1 MNFKERTNER
11 KRPPEWRPSL
21 CLHFC
26 FYLDTS
32 KTSTRVG
39 KKEAKEITLVSLLAR
54 HTSRV
59 YEPSFAVKSTPL
71 TTFKPQYIHLIWAS
85 ARQALLSRLFPAPPE
100 GFKCCQ
106 RCGFDSK

>member
-1 MNFKERTNER
+1 MNFKERTNEL

-32 KTSTRVG
+32 KTSTGVG
-39 KKEAKEITLVSLLAR
+39 KKEAEEITLVNLLAR

-59 YEPSFAVKSTPL
+59 YEPSFAVKSTPVDN
-71 TTFKPQYIHLIWAS
+71 I
-85 ARQALLSRLFPAPPE
+85 
-100 GFKCCQ
+100 
-106 RCGFDSK
+106 